1 MEKSNVPSVRSDL
14 RLSRRG
20 GFYWLDG
27 IPYPSVTHVIGI
39 LDKPALRFWYGRE
52 VYRAMVADPSLSEK
66 EALNKPYEVSES
78 AKDRGSTVHS
88 IVEAWRQNQ
97 VYLDNVPEPF
107 RGYAQ
112 GFYKWVEDNHTEIVE
127 HERTVVSKEHGYA
140 GTLDLLIKLNG
151 NELPLVADVKTGK
164 GIYDEAWL
172 QLSAYRQA
180 LAEQGVKTAGIAVVL
195 LQDNGSYKFEHQ
207 AEDHFPQFL
216 ACKTLWEWQNRED
229 LAKLAKYSRS
239 NGKSSQPKNG
249 QRGTDRKESTNGT
262 LKF

>member
-1 MEKSNVPSVRSDL
+1 MADQRQI
-14 RLSRRG
+14 RRG
-20 GFYWLDG
+20 GFYWIEDV
-27 IPYPSVTHVIGI
+27 PYPSVTHVIGI
-39 LDKPALRFWYGRE
+39 LDKPALRYWYGRE
-52 VYRAMVADPSLSEK
+52 VYRAMVADPTLAEK
-66 EALNKPYEVSES
+66 EALNKPYEISES
-78 AKDRGSTVHS
+78 AKDRGSTIHS

-97 VYLDNVPEPF
+97 VYVDNVPEPF

-112 GFYKWVEDNHTEIVE
+112 GFYEWVKDNDTEIVE

-151 NELPLVADVKTGK
+151 SKLPLVADVKTGK
-164 GIYDEAWL
+164 DIYPEAWL

-207 AEDHFPQFL
+207 AEDFLPQFL

-229 LAKLAKYSRS
+229 LAKLAKYRRSTGKKRQTS
-239 NGKSSQPKNG
+239 NGKNKDSRDDQ
-249 QRGTDRKESTNGT
+249 EATNGT
-262 LKF
+262 FKF